1 MNSPMLI
8 RLLLVAACTP
18 ASARPD
24 ASRPSR
30 SNVARR
36 SYPAPTAPLHLR
48 GGGALA
54 TPFTPLE
61 LAEAAA
67 GLMYTTQI
75 LLMPHRWVVA
85 TLYLD
90 ATNPD
95 VLALVGLL
103 GVILAGAR
111 LCLAYMRIRQTGP
124 EQRREIDVVSAAC
137 WGMCVAW
144 TLWFQRY
151 QTGPGFLAN
160 TAINSAFAAAFAI
173 RASIAGDRS
182 WF

>member
-18 ASARPD
+18 ASARP

-173 RASIAGDRS
+173 RASIAGDRA